1 MKITKKISWT
11 VSPHLLSR
19 YDNAIVKIKPLHPQL
34 SFFQGLDFYEGIPA
48 NSMLSQA
55 SLVVNGFLMAN
66 KLPSYSARKPV
77 ESVTKIAVK
86 AWKLYSPA
94 KDSVDIA
101 PVLQAVTEAVSGA
114 WQAQSRGNSFASL
127 SSKVELYFCFPLSDK
142 NHDTQIMET

>member
-1 MKITKKISWT
+1 
-11 VSPHLLSR
+11 
-19 YDNAIVKIKPLHPQL
+19 
-34 SFFQGLDFYEGIPA
+34 
-48 NSMLSQA
+48 MLSQA

-142 NHDTQIMET
+142 NHDTQIMERRIKFK